1 MRLRSAG
8 TRRLT
13 FYCWLAILGWVGGL
27 AGCAHSR
34 QKSLDALRA
43 ATGTSHAPQTPLTVP
58 AEPKVSVN
66 SAESA
71 TTEPSD
77 SNVAQV
83 SAVKLDP
90 SRISSMFPSLKR
102 GETPSEPGRVL
113 FDAFNEFSPLASQ
126 DPDPAVPESANQA
139 EAPQKEEAQ
148 TAEKPAT
155 ATPSLQRLKTALS
168 LGLLSGDGDQRPTL
182 PGEEQIRL
190 RIENLLK
197 RSRQFAIEG
206 EEAQA
211 RHLAQL
217 AQKMAEESQLAFPP
231 DAERPVD
238 VLASLDLQT
247 KPPANAAQ
255 TPPTPAPTQQLA
267 VAAPPAAAPKVQT
280 PPVVTAPVEKAP
292 PPADPVASMRANTA
306 THGTEPTPKPA
317 APPVDP
323 AAATANSAPSVELSP
338 KGGRV
343 EEPPPLTGVAAV
355 RQRFL
360 ASPGPRPSKPA
371 EAGKPAPAQ
380 SKMAAKTVSLPD
392 TWPEMESHLPTDDAV
407 AEGWE
412 TIGLVAAGLLVC
424 GALIAVVRRR
434 RFLRLARA

>member
-43 ATGTSHAPQTPLTVP
+43 ATGTSHAPQSPQAVP

-66 SAESA
+66 IAESE

-77 SNVAQV
+77 SNVAQA

-113 FDAFNEFSPLASQ
+113 FDAFDEFSSLASQ
-126 DPDPAVPESANQA
+126 DPAPAGPESANPT
-139 EAPQKEEAQ
+139 EAPPTEESQ
-148 TAEKPAT
+148 TAEKPASV
-155 ATPSLQRLKTALS
+155 APSLQRLKTALS
-168 LGLLSGDGDQRPTL
+168 LGLLSGDGDERPTL

-197 RSRQFAIEG
+197 RSRQFASDG

-238 VLASLDLQT
+238 VLASLDLQA
-247 KPPANAAQ
+247 KPPANAA
-255 TPPTPAPTQQLA
+255 PPPPAPAPTPQPA
-267 VAAPPAAAPKVQT
+267 VAAPPAAMPKVET
-280 PPVVTAPVEKAP
+280 PPVAAAPVEKTP

-306 THGTEPTPKPA
+306 THVTEPAPKPVA
-317 APPVDP
+317 LPADP
-323 AAATANSAPSVELSP
+323 AAATAASAPSVELSP

-360 ASPGPRPSKPA
+360 ASPGPRPAKPA
-371 EAGKPAPAQ
+371 EAGSPVPPIRKLPV
-380 SKMAAKTVSLPD
+380 KTVSLPVA
-392 TWPEMESHLPTDDAV
+392 WPEMEGHLLTDDA
-407 AEGWE
+407 ATEGWE
-412 TIGLVAAGLLVC
+412 SIGLVAAGLLVC
-424 GALIAVVRRR
+424 GALLALIRRR
-434 RFLRLARA
+434 RFRLARA